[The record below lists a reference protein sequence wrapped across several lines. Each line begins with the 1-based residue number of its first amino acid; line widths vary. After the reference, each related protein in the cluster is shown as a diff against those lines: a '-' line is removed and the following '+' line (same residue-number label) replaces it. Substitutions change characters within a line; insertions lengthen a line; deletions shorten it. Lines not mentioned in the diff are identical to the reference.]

1 MEYSRIKM
9 KYSFNRIANQYVKW
23 LLFIYLGFVLFSC
36 SSIKNIEIQVA
47 ALPEYP
53 IADDVQS
60 LVLLNRSVNMQF
72 SNIPTDSLEK
82 ILINRRMSLEA
93 VFRDSTAADTVI
105 RVAAQ
110 ALFNSGRFDVVIPKE
125 PSIIRYDHD
134 DIASALDSSTI
145 NNICKEYNVD
155 AVLILESFAEKLAT
169 KYYFKPEYGSYE
181 NVYSATSDVGYDA
194 QWRFYRSGNHQSPYR
209 FQVRD
214 SIFWQNSSHSI
225 PELYEQ
231 MPRTKEAL
239 IGGGIASGVK
249 MAEFISPGWLNQ
261 SRHYFVTGKKEIDSA
276 IPYLQENKWEEAALI
291 WSKFAMIKS
300 KRIRSEVEFNIALA
314 AEMAGNLELAIEWG
328 LKSFK
333 TNYSQAAEVYLR
345 NLYSIRSSKQHESK
359 LRY

>member
-1 MEYSRIKM
+1 
-9 KYSFNRIANQYVKW
+9 
-23 LLFIYLGFVLFSC
+23 
-36 SSIKNIEIQVA
+36 VA
-47 ALPEYP
+47 VLPEYP
-53 IADDVQS
+53 ISDDIQT
-60 LVLLNRSVNMQF
+60 LVLLNRGINTQF
-72 SNIPTDSLEK
+72 SNIQTDSLEK

-93 VFRDSTAADTVI
+93 VFRDSTAADTII

-110 ALFNSGRFDVVIPKE
+110 AIFNSGRFDVVIPKE
-125 PSIIRYDHD
+125 PNIIRYDYD
-134 DIASALDSSTI
+134 DITNPLDSSDI
-145 NNICKEYNVD
+145 SSICKEYNVD

-169 KYYFKPEYGSYE
+169 KYYFKPEYGSYG
-181 NVYSATSDVGYDA
+181 NVYSATTDIAYNA
-194 QWRFYRSGNHQSPYR
+194 QWRFYRSGIHNSVYR

-214 SIFWQNSSHSI
+214 SIFWQNSSHSL

-239 IGGGIASGVK
+239 IGGGIASGMK
-249 MAEFISPGWLNQ
+249 MAEFICPNWLNQ
-261 SRHYFVTGKKEIDSA
+261 TRHYFVTGKKEIDVA
-276 IPYLQENKWEEAALI
+276 IAFLKENKWEDAADI
-291 WSKFAMIKS
+291 WSKYALIKS
-300 KRIRSEVEFNIALA
+300 KRIRSEVEFNLALA